1 MVPIR
6 SAFVWQHADV
16 STRPVKKN
24 RHRKLLQYRTGRAQ
38 CSRIPPPPH
47 LAETKNINSDK
58 SASDLVPAAVIT
70 FNAGASLSS
79 VLSVTF

>member
-1 MVPIR
+1 MLMCQQGRLRKTGTENSYSTEPDGL
-6 SAFVWQHADV
+6 SAAE
-16 STRPVKKN
+16 S
-24 RHRKLLQYRTGRAQ
+24 
-38 CSRIPPPPH
+38 PPPH

>member
-16 STRPVKKN
+16 STRPVKKKQAPKARTVQN
-24 RHRKLLQYRTGRAQ
+24 RTGSVQ
-38 CSRIPPPPH
+38 QNPPPP
-47 LAETKNINSDK
+47 AETKNTNSDK

-70 FNAGASLSS
+70 FNAGSSLSS